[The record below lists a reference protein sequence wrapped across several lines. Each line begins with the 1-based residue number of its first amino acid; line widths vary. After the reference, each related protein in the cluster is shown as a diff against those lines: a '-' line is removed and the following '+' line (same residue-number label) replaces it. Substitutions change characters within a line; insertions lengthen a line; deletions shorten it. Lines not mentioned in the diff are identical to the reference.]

1 MDLKTYYFKLV
12 DMMGWLTMLTGLLWL
27 ERMLGCDG
35 IALGI
40 PRERF
45 CQFGDCNNPR

>member
-12 DMMGWLTMLTGLLWL
+12 DMTGWLTMLTWLLWL
-27 ERMLGCDG
+27 ERMLGSGG

-40 PRERF
+40 PGERL
-45 CQFGDCNNPR
+45 CQFGDCPVR